1 MIMAHKLN
9 DHHGKTEHEKTES
22 KFSDIGKDN
31 DHHRH
36 TEKERIESK
45 FSDSDTDDDHHMH
58 TECEGTT
65 IFSDNFDSYAADQ
78 LNWVAPAPSGWMI
91 TKGAV
96 DIIGKGGVFDFLA
109 GNGSYVDLDGTSAR
123 SGQLSHT
130 VSLEAGRTYSL
141 SFDLAG
147 SHRGTSEIVD
157 VKFGTTMERFI
168 LASEDG
174 FSHHTMN
181 FTALS
186 SGLYSFDYQNNQFGA
201 NLGNEEVKHIGAL
214 LDNVAVML
222 IGDCSPSTETDG
234 MFS

>member
-1 MIMAHKLN
+1 
-9 DHHGKTEHEKTES
+9 
-22 KFSDIGKDN
+22 
-31 DHHRH
+31 
-36 TEKERIESK
+36 
-45 FSDSDTDDDHHMH
+45 MH

-65 IFSDNFDSYAADQ
+65 IFSDNFDSYVADQ

-91 TKGAV
+91 TKGDV
-96 DIIGKGGVFDFLA
+96 DIIGKGGEFDFLL

-130 VSLEAGRTYSL
+130 VSVEAGRTYSL

-147 SHRGTSEIVD
+147 SHRGTTETVD
-157 VKFGTTMERFI
+157 VNFGTTTERFI

-181 FTALS
+181 FT
-186 SGLYSFDYQNNQFGA
+186 GLATFEYLNNQFGA